1 MTITDLIISGCVLV
15 AIVLLG
21 VSVKTPWI
29 ARLRWWLAG
38 IIALAAAYLTG
49 RIQPEDA
56 HEKPKNDPDKTPVDP
71 PDARARRVDVERARD
86 LEPDRGDSSDSLS
99 DWEDLSR

>member
-38 IIALAAAYLTG
+38 IIAVGAAYLAG

-56 HEKPKNDPDKTPVDP
+56 HEKPKDPDKTPVDP